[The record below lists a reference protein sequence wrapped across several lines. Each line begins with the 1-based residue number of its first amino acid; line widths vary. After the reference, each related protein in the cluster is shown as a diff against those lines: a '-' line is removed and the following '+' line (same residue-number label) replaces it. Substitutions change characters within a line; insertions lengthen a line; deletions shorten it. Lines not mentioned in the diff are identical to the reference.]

1 MSSLA
6 AVIGCEGALQT
17 AEGLSVAVWII
28 DARRCYGRVDY
39 QVQPLKG
46 AGVVWVSA
54 ERVKFG
60 RSERV
65 QKEDRDI
72 G

>member
-1 MSSLA
+1 MNVSLSA
-6 AVIGCEGALQT
+6 AIGAEAALQT
-17 AEGLSVAVWII
+17 AEGLSVGVRII

-54 ERVKFG
+54 ERVKFTERKREEG
-60 RSERV
+60 R
-65 QKEDRDI
+65 

>member
-1 MSSLA
+1 MSLT
-6 AVIGCEGALQT
+6 AVIGSEAALQT
-17 AEGLSVAVWII
+17 AEGLSVGVRIL

-46 AGVVWVSA
+46 AGVVWVSSD
-54 ERVKFG
+54 RVKF
-60 RSERV
+60 RNER
-65 QKEDRDI
+65 KEDR

>member
-1 MSSLA
+1 MNLS
-6 AVIGCEGALQT
+6 AVIGCEAALQT
-17 AEGLSVAVWII
+17 AEGLSVAVRII

-60 RSERV
+60 RNGAKEER
-65 QKEDRDI
+65 DR